1 MATNG
6 ATIDV
11 FADIVCPFT
20 HVGLRRFVSRR
31 RDAGRHDVTLRILA
45 WPLEIVNG
53 APLDAEF
60 VAAEIDE
67 LRQIVAPDLFRG
79 FRADVFPRSS
89 LPALALASAASAVGI
104 DVGEQVGLE
113 LRDLL
118 FEQGQDL
125 GDRDVLAGVAE
136 RHAVPFSDSAQE
148 RERVLAEYVD
158 GTHRGVKGSPH
169 YFTPHGD
176 FFCPALDI
184 SRDAAG
190 HLHIQADPGSFD
202 AFIDACFDLPLQPLQ
217 PLEP

>member
-1 MATNG
+1 MATV
-6 ATIDV
+6 IDV

-31 RDAGRHDVTLRILA
+31 RDSGRDDVRLRILA

-53 APLDAEF
+53 APLDADF
-60 VAAEIDE
+60 VAEEIDQ
-67 LRQIVAPDLFRG
+67 LRQTVASDLFSG
-79 FRADVFPRSS
+79 FRPDVFPRSS

-113 LRDLL
+113 LRDQL
-118 FEQGQDL
+118 FEKGEDL
-125 GDRDVLAGVAE
+125 CDHDILAGVAE
-136 RHAVPFSDSAQE
+136 RYGVPFGDSAQE
-148 RERVLAEYVD
+148 RERVLVEYVD

-202 AFIDACFDLPLQPLQ
+202 DFIDACFDLPLQPLGR
-217 PLEP
+217 